1 MPDLTGK
8 GADSREFDLRLWV
21 PAEGDLRGI
30 AGELAAKIAEQLGAG
45 SPDAQQ
51 LGERVAVLA
60 SRLANGGGP
69 TGQEITFEFRQIKGE
84 LVVQARCN
92 SMASEVRQQLPV

>member
-1 MPDLTGK
+1 MPDQTANSAAPRAL
-8 GADSREFDLRLWV
+8 DLRLWV

-51 LGERVAVLA
+51 LGERVAGLA
-60 SRLANGGGP
+60 SKLANGGGP
-69 TGQEITFEFRQIKGE
+69 TGQEITFEFRQVKGE

-92 SMASEVRQQLPV
+92 GMASEVRQRLPV

>member
-1 MPDLTGK
+1 MPDQTANS
-8 GADSREFDLRLWV
+8 ADPRALDLRLWV
-21 PAEGDLRGI
+21 PAEGNLHRI

-60 SRLANGGGP
+60 SRLANGGGS
-69 TGQEITFEFRQIKGE
+69 TGQEITFEFRQVEGE

-92 SMASEVRQQLPV
+92 AMASEVRQRLPA